1 MKKVDINIA
10 KERLNVFQKSAENI
24 KLNFRKDLL
33 NKNSLVLFENNINGK
48 REFFGKDEFSNS
60 VIVKSD
66 KDIKGKI
73 ENVKIVGGNQN
84 SLYGEIDKKLNKEYF
99 AA

>member
-1 MKKVDINIA
+1 MA
-10 KERLNVFQKSAENI
+10 KE
-24 KLNFRKDLL
+24 NF
-33 NKNSLVLFENNINGK
+33 FY
-48 REFFGKDEFSNS
+48 KDEFSNS

-73 ENVKIVGGNQN
+73 ENVKIVEEIKT
-84 SLYGEIDKKLNKEYF
+84 LYGEIDKKLNKEYF